1 MLKYLVRAEQVLL
14 LQLQGR
20 GVPFIGVRNV
30 NTEACKFE
38 IFKGTW
44 KTGTNL
50 SQRKEKEQKV
60 RRTE

>member
-1 MLKYLVRAEQVLL
+1 MLKYLVRVVA
-14 LQLQGR
+14 R
-20 GVPFIGVRNV
+20 MSFMGVRNV
-30 NTEACKFE
+30 NTKASMFE
-38 IFKGTW
+38 IFEGTL